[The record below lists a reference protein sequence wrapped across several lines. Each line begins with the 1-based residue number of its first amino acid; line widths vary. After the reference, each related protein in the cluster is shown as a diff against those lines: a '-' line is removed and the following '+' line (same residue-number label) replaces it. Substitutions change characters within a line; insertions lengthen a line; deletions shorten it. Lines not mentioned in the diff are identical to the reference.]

1 MARNTRCKRIGWNE
15 FLRFK
20 RYNVNFG
27 HCRVEI
33 VEELLE
39 MQAASDMRHSAKTAW
54 RVGTLARQRRSVC
67 LLIFVACG

>member
-1 MARNTRCKRIGWNE
+1 
-15 FLRFK
+15 LRFK

-39 MQAASDMRHSAKTAW
+39 MQAARDKRQSAKTATHVG
-54 RVGTLARQRRSVC
+54 VGTWARQRRSVC

>member
-1 MARNTRCKRIGWNE
+1 MAGSTGCKRIDWDE
-15 FLRFK
+15 FSRFK

-39 MQAASDMRHSAKTAW
+39 MQAASDKRQSAKTATH
-54 RVGTLARQRRSVC
+54 GTRARQRRSVC
-67 LLIFVACG
+67 LLIFACG